1 MKTLR
6 HRSSAALLGLWLVLN
21 GAVAS
26 AEEAFYSVRVA
37 DVELTEGQRPEY
49 DLSATFSWSF
59 PWRERIPAPYAAIDG
74 DGEAMIE
81 MENRLAPWSFTQ
93 QNLLDARLLVRIP
106 AAREVT
112 GRLYLPAAD
121 FKSFVI
127 AKFRIPANQ
136 ASVSHRDAFY
146 QGKITELQGLLSD
159 RVPGTAWFRHALREA
174 QRASNQAV
182 QAPPA
187 DTANFNRFDVTN
199 LDDTYALFSGGRALS
214 ENLALESP
222 VTTAREGGLM
232 SVELESIAGITI
244 AEIDWSKQLAGKN
257 PTLDPLAKS
266 IPADQHAVLFPTFAA
281 FLRSVDELRGQS
293 APILRLT
300 EPRAEDA
307 RSLARYETQ
316 LGVPLN
322 SAARL
327 LGGQVVKSVA
337 LTGGDPYFRV
347 GTDVALVF
355 ETSNPEA
362 LRELLWANMKL
373 NARGDA
379 SVREVSVQIGDVKYA
394 GLRSEDR
401 RISGYVAILPGAVML
416 TNSPY
421 QVERAAAV
429 IDGRAESL
437 ASLPEFKFFRDRY
450 PFGDKQ
456 ETAFVFL
463 SDATIRRWCGPK
475 WRIAGSRR
483 TRDVAVLA
491 EMQATYLERIVRGEA
506 QPGPIHT
513 DLTMVSAG
521 ELMLEKSGVRSPVYN
536 TLDFQ
541 TPISELL
548 IEKVTPE
555 EAAAYGRWRDGYERN
570 WRWAFDPIGVRLSL
584 GDQAIGADMTVMPLI
599 ANSEYGRFITITQ
612 GAKIPPGAGDPH
624 DTLAHF
630 IVAINHDALSVKQYA
645 GLATAMAPGA
655 KIDVL
660 SWLGDTIGIYL
671 DRDPIWAELLNPT
684 IDNAQREALLREQGY
699 RVPVALRVDSK
710 SNLKLAG
717 FLTGAR
723 AFIEQTA
730 PGLTAWESLKYQ
742 DQAYV
747 KIGATAQAG
756 EDGVP
761 ENAAI
766 YYGVIGG
773 ALVLSPSEGVIKHA
787 IDRQLAKAGTIKEQQ
802 AETNP
807 EPWLGENVALQADRA
822 AADAQFALS
831 GDQYRLQ
838 LRRLSWNNLPIL
850 NEWRRLF
857 PDQDPVQVHETYWQ
871 ARLVCAGGGEYVLND
886 EYQTMESTVFG
897 SPANPKLGPD
907 QVTPLD
913 QLKRGNFGLTFEAQ
927 GLRVRMELK
936 RATPEK
942 SN

>member
-1 MKTLR
+1 MKSL
-6 HRSSAALLGLWLVLN
+6 HRRSGVVLLGLWVGLYC
-21 GAVAS
+21 AAAR
-26 AEEAFYSVRVA
+26 AEEAFYSARVA
-37 DVELTEGQRPEY
+37 DMELTAGRRPEY
-49 DLSATFSWSF
+49 DLSATFSWPFSG
-59 PWRERIPAPYAAIDG
+59 PNQIPAPYAALDG
-74 DGEAMIE
+74 DGEAVVD

-93 QNLLDARLLVRIP
+93 QNLLDAQLLIRVP
-106 AAREVT
+106 ASREVT
-112 GRLYLPAAD
+112 GRLYLPSAD
-121 FKSFVI
+121 FKSYAI
-127 AKFRIPANQ
+127 TRFRIPADQ
-136 ASVSHRDAFY
+136 ASITHRDAFY
-146 QGKITELQGLLSD
+146 QGKIAELQGLLSD
-159 RVPGTAWFRHALREA
+159 GAPGTAWFRHELRETH
-174 QRASNQAV
+174 RASNQAA
-182 QAPPA
+182 QAPAAEGVP
-187 DTANFNRFDVTN
+187 FNTFDN
-199 LDDTYALFSGGRALS
+199 GSLDDTYALFSGGRALS
-214 ENLALESP
+214 ENLALDRP
-222 VTTAREGGLM
+222 VATSSDDGLL
-232 SVELESIAGITI
+232 SVELASIAGITV
-244 AEIDWSKQLAGKN
+244 AEIDWTKHLEGKN
-257 PTLDPLAKS
+257 PELDPLAKS
-266 IPADQHAVLFPTFAA
+266 IPADQHVAFFPTFAA

-322 SAARL
+322 AAARI
-327 LGGQVVKSVA
+327 LGGQIVKSVA

-355 ETSNPEA
+355 ETSNPAA

-373 NARGDA
+373 NARGDQA
-379 SVREVSVQIGDVKYA
+379 VHEVSMQIGDIKYS
-394 GLRSEDR
+394 GLRSDDR
-401 RISGYVAILPGAVML
+401 RISGYVAILPNAVML

-421 QVERAAAV
+421 QVDRAAAV
-429 IDGRAESL
+429 AEGRSAAL

-450 PFGDKQ
+450 PLGVEA
-456 ETAFVFL
+456 ETALIFL

-491 EMQATYLERIVRGEA
+491 ELQATYLEQIVRGEA

-521 ELMLEKSGVRSPVYN
+521 ELMLETTGVRSPVYN
-536 TLDFQ
+536 TLNFQ

-548 IEKVTPE
+548 IEKVTAE
-555 EAAAYGRWRDGYERN
+555 EAAAYGRWRDGYQRN
-570 WRWAFDPIGVRLSL
+570 WRWAFDPIGVRLTL
-584 GDQAIGADMTVMPLI
+584 TDEMLGADMTVMPLI
-599 ANSEYGRFITITQ
+599 AGTDYAQFITVTQ
-612 GAKIPPGAGDPH
+612 GAKIPAGAGDPH

-630 IVAINHDALSVKQYA
+630 IVAINHDALPVKQYA

-684 IDNAQREALLREQGY
+684 LDNAQREALLREQGF

-747 KIGATAQAG
+747 KIGATAQASG
-756 EDGVP
+756 DGVP
-761 ENAAI
+761 EDAAI

-773 ALVLSPSEGVIKHA
+773 ALLLSPNEDIIKHA
-787 IDRQLAKAGTIKEQQ
+787 IDRQLAKAGENKDQQ
-802 AETNP
+802 AEAKF

-857 PDQDPVQVHETYWQ
+857 PDQDPVKLHETYWQ
-871 ARLVCAGGGEYVLND
+871 ARLVCAGGGEYIWND
-886 EYQTMESTVFG
+886 EYQSMESTVFG

-913 QLKRGNFGLTFEAQ
+913 QLKRGNFGLTFEEQ
-927 GLRVRMELK
+927 GLRVRMELQRETK
-936 RATPEK
+936 
-942 SN
+942 